1 MAGAFRFS
9 DQLIDRFTGKNLFA
23 GFIAHHEA
31 LPSECVVPEPK
42 RKRSKYL

>member
-1 MAGAFRFS
+1 MAGAFRFR

-31 LPSECVVPEPK
+31 LPSECVVPKPK